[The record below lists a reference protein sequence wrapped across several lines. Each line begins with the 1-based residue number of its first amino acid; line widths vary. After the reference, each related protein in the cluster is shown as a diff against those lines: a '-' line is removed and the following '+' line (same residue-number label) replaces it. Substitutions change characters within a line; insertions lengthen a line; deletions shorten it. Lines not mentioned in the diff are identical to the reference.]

1 MHYVYVM
8 MNEYGTVEYVGETQ
22 NIKRRFKQHTSSSG
36 RFANRKDL
44 KIEIVKQFAYRKEAR
59 EYEGELKLQLGF
71 EWTEK
76 TSSINGGKIGGK
88 ITGKRNV
95 ESGHLASIR
104 LKQRK
109 SKPIFVYRKDTGELV
124 GEFTSQRDAAR
135 QLGLCVG
142 HLNEVLSNK
151 RTHTGGYTFKKK

>member
-1 MHYVYVM
+1 MHYVYVL
-8 MNEYGTVEYVGETQ
+8 MNQYGIVEYVGETQ
-22 NIKRRFKQHTSSSG
+22 NIKKRFKEHTCNSG

-44 KIEIVKQFAYRKEAR
+44 KIEIVKQFAHRKEAR
-59 EYEGELKLQLGF
+59 EHEGELKLRLGF

-76 TSSINGGKIGGK
+76 
-88 ITGKRNV
+88 
-95 ESGHLASIR
+95 IR
-104 LKQRK
+104 AKK
-109 SKPIFVYRKDTGELV
+109 CKEVTNIPIFAYTKDTGELV

-142 HLNEVLSNK
+142 HLNAVLSNK